1 MRVARKLSGPVLG
14 IFSLSFMMALAGCG
28 STTPATLAPLTVT
41 PGATTVVVPQ
51 DGTPAT
57 LAVTISPLNSTVTVT
72 VSGVPLLAPALVVVL
87 GGALC
92 VVFCATTVSGVMVWD
107 CVLDGVSDALCAKAG
122 KTAMQIA
129 AVAAPANN
137 FCRNINKLR
146 NERFARYRRM
156 KGVCAWNRGRTPI
169 KF

>member
-72 VSGVPLLAPALVVVL
+72 VY
-87 GGALC
+87 
-92 VVFCATTVSGVMVWD
+92 T
-107 CVLDGVSDALCAKAG
+107 SDAYVLNP
-122 KTAMQIA
+122 
-129 AVAAPANN
+129 VA
-137 FCRNINKLR
+137 
-146 NERFARYRRM
+146 RFWQRVVGAFDYLY
-156 KGVCAWNRGRTPI
+156 
-169 KF
+169 